1 MEKDLDKIRRDI
13 VFTAGIGG
21 EEFTFHSTW
30 GLFSP
35 TEIDEG
41 TKLLLDHVEIEP
53 DSMTLDIG
61 CGYGAI
67 GIPLAKKS
75 PAGIMHMID
84 KDFVA
89 VEYAKKN
96 AALNH
101 VKNCEA
107 YLSNGFST
115 VDEKLD
121 PDLRRDA
128 RFSNLPRTECGVG
141 ENRRYDLIVSNL
153 PAKVGREFFWLLLH
167 DAKAHLKPGGEIYV
181 VTISGLREFI
191 KRNFNEVFGNYEK
204 VKQGKNYTVAKAVR

>member
-13 VFTAGIGG
+13 VFTETVGG

-41 TKLLLDHVEIEP
+41 TRLLLDHIEIKP
-53 DSMTLDIG
+53 DSVTLDIG

-67 GIPLAKKS
+67 GVPLAKHS
-75 PAGIMHMID
+75 PAGVMHMID

-89 VEYAKKN
+89 VEYAMKN

-101 VKNCEA
+101 VKNCEI
-107 YLSNGFST
+107 YLSNGFSA
-115 VDEKLD
+115 V
-121 PDLRRDA
+121 PA
-128 RFSNLPRTECGVG
+128 GVK
-141 ENRRYDLIVSNL
+141 YDLIVSNL

-167 DAKAHLKPGGEIYV
+167 DAKVHLKPGGEIYV

-191 KRNFNEVFGNYEK
+191 KRNLHEVFGNYEK
-204 VKQGKNYTVAKAVR
+204 VKQGKSYTVAKAVNQN

>member
-1 MEKDLDKIRRDI
+1 MEKDLEKIRRDV
-13 VFTAGIGG
+13 VFTSQLQGK
-21 EEFTFHSTW
+21 EFTFHSTW

-41 TKLLLDHVEIEP
+41 TKLLLDHIELQSNATIF
-53 DSMTLDIG
+53 DMG

-67 GIPLAKKS
+67 GIPLAKRS
-75 PAGIMHMID
+75 PNGRVDMVD

-89 VEYAKKN
+89 IEYAKKN

-101 VKNCEA
+101 VQNCKA
-107 YLSNGFST
+107 YLSNGFSA
-115 VDEKLD
+115 VPSDQK
-121 PDLRRDA
+121 
-128 RFSNLPRTECGVG
+128 
-141 ENRRYDLIVSNL
+141 YDLIVSNL

-191 KRNFNEVFGNYEK
+191 KRNFQEVFGNYEK
-204 VKQGKNYTVAKAVR
+204 VKQGKNYTVGKAVMN

>member
-1 MEKDLDKIRRDI
+1 MEKDLEKIRRDI
-13 VFTAGIGG
+13 VFWTNLHG

-41 TKLLLDHVEIEP
+41 SKLLLEHVEIKP

-67 GIPLAKKS
+67 GIPLARRS
-75 PAGIMHMID
+75 PAGMVHMID

-89 VEYAKKN
+89 VEYTKKN
-96 AALNH
+96 AAVNRI
-101 VKNCEA
+101 KNCKI
-107 YLSNGFST
+107 YLSNGFSD
-115 VDEKLD
+115 VPPAAK
-121 PDLRRDA
+121 
-128 RFSNLPRTECGVG
+128 
-141 ENRRYDLIVSNL
+141 YDLIVSNL

-191 KRNFNEVFGNYEK
+191 KRNFQEVFGNYEK
-204 VKQGKNYTVAKAVR
+204 VKQGRNYTVARATNDQ